1 MTEVKPAGD
10 KFCFKS
16 GSKAAEIS
24 HRSARIS
31 TPEDERASSSSSTQ
45 SLLQYLAS
53 KAENA
58 EDINL
63 QTSQTT
69 KPVLKGTST
78 IQDPRSSPVF
88 SKSLRS
94 YRSHGTRPESLQWN
108 LNPVS
113 SN

>member
-1 MTEVKPAGD
+1 MQIRKNILSRVTCAGSLSPSAVCRIQDGGDFCLVFDSCGSKVNPAGD

-45 SLLQYLAS
+45 SLSQYLAS

-63 QTSQTT
+63 
-69 KPVLKGTST
+69 
-78 IQDPRSSPVF
+78 
-88 SKSLRS
+88 
-94 YRSHGTRPESLQWN
+94 
-108 LNPVS
+108 
-113 SN
+113 